1 MFKNQILTA
10 IVAGFMV
17 LMGCTTEPNLET
29 QKMYDEV
36 MSVHDKVMPKM
47 GELNRLKRQLN
58 AFKKTVPDENASLKD
73 SLINSILILSK
84 SEDMMDTWMTNFDYP
99 KKDASQKEQLAYLTV
114 QKDSITK
121 VSDDIFMSLAIANGF
136 LNNAP
141 DSIRNMGKMVVDTT
155 HMGQ

>member
-1 MFKNQILTA
+1 MFRNQILTT
-10 IVAGFMV
+10 ITAGFML
-17 LMGCTTEPNLET
+17 LMGCNTEPNLEV

-36 MSVHDKVMPKM
+36 MAVHDKVMPKM

-58 AFKKTVPDENASLKD
+58 AFKNTVPDENANLKD

-99 KKDASQKEQLAYLTV
+99 KKDASDKENLTYLSA
-114 QKDSITK
+114 QKDSISK

-155 HMGQ
+155 QMGN